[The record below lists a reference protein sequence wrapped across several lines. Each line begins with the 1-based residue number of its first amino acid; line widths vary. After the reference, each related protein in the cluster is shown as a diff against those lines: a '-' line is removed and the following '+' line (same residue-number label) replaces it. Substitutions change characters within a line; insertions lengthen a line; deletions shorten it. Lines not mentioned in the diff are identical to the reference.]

1 MTIAQQLARHL
12 REIHFG
18 ENWTESNFRE
28 HLKDVTW
35 QQAIRKTDNYN
46 TIAVLTYHSCYY
58 ISALIDV
65 LEGNPIITKD
75 ADAFNHPPIQSKKDW
90 DALLDKCWVNAEHA
104 AKLLEQMPDSK
115 LSETFRNE
123 KYGNYFRNI
132 MGMIEHM
139 HYHLGQIVLL
149 KKFHKGL

>member
-1 MTIAQQLARHL
+1 MSISKQLARHL

-18 ENWTESNFRE
+18 GNWTESNFKDQ
-28 HLKDVTW
+28 LKGIKW
-35 QQAIRKTDNYN
+35 QQAIKKTDEFN
-46 TIAVLTYHSCYY
+46 TIAILTYHSCYY

-65 LEGNPIITKD
+65 MEGNPLTTKD

-90 DALLDKCWVNAEHA
+90 DQLLDKCWSNAEKA
-104 AKLLEQMPDSK
+104 ATLLEQMPDSK
-115 LSETFRNE
+115 LLETFRNE

-132 MGMIEHM
+132 LGMIEHM

-149 KKFHKGL
+149 KKLVT